1 MENFESK
8 KIEIEENIE
17 LASIYKLP
25 DIITYLQNETNLTRK
40 SIVRILTKSKTLNS
54 FKKNPQLYL
63 EQASDI
69 IKRTMRLFIVD
80 GIKYEKIGDVEYYS
94 QELFENN
101 EIFGFFGKIEP
112 CKYVPITFL

>member
-1 MENFESK
+1 MTESK
-8 KIEIEENIE
+8 I
-17 LASIYKLP
+17 
-25 DIITYLQNETNLTRK
+25 
-40 SIVRILTKSKTLNS
+40 LNS

-69 IKRTMRLFIVD
+69 IKRTMRLFIVE

-101 EIFGFFGKIEP
+101 EIFGYLKDEMSKKGNS
-112 CKYVPITFL
+112 